1 MELKVK
7 TFDQL
12 STKELYEILKARN
25 EVFIVEQ
32 TCIYPDLDRIDYEAL
47 HLFFQEEEGISA
59 YLRAFPKKGEEGTIQ
74 IGRVLTVN
82 RGTGLGGR
90 LLHESLAVL
99 KEKYPVKRFFLEA
112 QCYATGYYER
122 EGFVITSEEYL
133 EDGVP
138 HVDMVLEL

>member
-1 MELKVK
+1 MELNVK

-12 STKELYEILKARN
+12 TSREVYEILKARN
-25 EVFIVEQ
+25 DVFIVEQ
-32 TCIYPDLDRIDYEAL
+32 TCIYPDLDRVDYEAL
-47 HLFFQEEEGISA
+47 HIYFWKEDQIAA

-74 IGRVLTVN
+74 IGRVLTVQ

-90 LLHESLAVL
+90 LLHEALDEL
-99 KEKYPVKRFFLEA
+99 KAKYPVKKFFLEA
-112 QCYATGYYER
+112 QSYATGYYER

-138 HVDMVLEL
+138 HVDMILEI